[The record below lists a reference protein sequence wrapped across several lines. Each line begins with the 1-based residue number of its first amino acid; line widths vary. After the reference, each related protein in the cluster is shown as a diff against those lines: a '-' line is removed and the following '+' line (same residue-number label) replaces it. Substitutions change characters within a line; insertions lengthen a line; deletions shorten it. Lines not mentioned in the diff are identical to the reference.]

1 MMSNSPKIIQV
12 YPEKGN
18 MGKVLPEYLSEWT
31 TKKVREEGA
40 EVIPEAFVT
49 GVSMEKGQLAIKLN
63 NGNIV
68 SSYLFHLK
76 CKILMIHRLFQLHAD
91 HAVIAVGLQPN
102 TQLGTSSGLELHE
115 EMGGF
120 LVNAELEAR
129 SNLWVVSIFLSLV
142 LLTSKFDHLKA
153 EF

>member
-40 EVIPEAFVT
+40 EVIQEAFVT

-68 SSYLFHLK
+68 
-76 CKILMIHRLFQLHAD
+76 II
-91 HAVIAVGLQPN
+91 N
-102 TQLGTSSGLELHE
+102 
-115 EMGGF
+115 
-120 LVNAELEAR
+120 
-129 SNLWVVSIFLSLV
+129 
-142 LLTSKFDHLKA
+142 
-153 EF
+153 

>member
-1 MMSNSPKIIQV
+1 VLSERKVTNQFILFPSKLNNFNFTGKTMSNSPKIIQV

-49 GVSMEKGQLAIKLN
+49 GVSMDKGQLAIKLN

-68 SSYLFHLK
+68 CRF
-76 CKILMIHRLFQLHAD
+76 I
-91 HAVIAVGLQPN
+91 
-102 TQLGTSSGLELHE
+102 
-115 EMGGF
+115 
-120 LVNAELEAR
+120 
-129 SNLWVVSIFLSLV
+129 
-142 LLTSKFDHLKA
+142 
-153 EF
+153 